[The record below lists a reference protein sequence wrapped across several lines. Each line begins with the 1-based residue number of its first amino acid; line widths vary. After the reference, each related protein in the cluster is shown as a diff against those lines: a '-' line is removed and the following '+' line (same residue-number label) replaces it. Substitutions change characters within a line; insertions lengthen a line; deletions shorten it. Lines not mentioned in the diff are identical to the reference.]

1 VNRHRTL
8 VSLALS
14 ALLTFGSVGVADAA
28 GHARGH
34 HKSQHASHV
43 TKAEKAAKQLATQRR
58 IVVHDIKVKEARLAR
73 ALSAESTAALPADLV
88 AALVANRDADRAAL
102 AAWGDAAAAAT
113 TKDELA
119 ATRALVRSV
128 RPEVYAVA
136 VSTAQQALALEAE
149 LAALEAGIDPFTV
162 DPAVLDLATA
172 AHGAVSAVYGAAA
185 MASGLAGHDSV
196 DAAQAALELAVAA
209 VAALAAAL
217 APPVVEPVAEPVV

>member
-1 VNRHRTL
+1 MNRHRTL

-14 ALLTFGSVGVADAA
+14 ALLAFGSVGVADAA

-34 HKSQHASHV
+34 HKSQHAHA

-58 IVVHDIKVKEARLAR
+58 IVVHDIKVKDARLAR
-73 ALSAESTAALPADLV
+73 ALSAESTVGLPVDLV
-88 AALVANRDADRAAL
+88 TALVANRDADRAAL
-102 AAWGDAAAAAT
+102 AAWADAAAAAT

-119 ATRALVRSV
+119 AVRALVRSV

-136 VSTAQQALALEAE
+136 VSTAQQAMALEAE
-149 LAALEAGIDPFTV
+149 LVAMEAGIDPLTV

-172 AHGAVSAVYGAAA
+172 AHAAVSAVYGAAA
-185 MASGLAGHDSV
+185 LASGLAGHDSV

-217 APPVVEPVAEPVV
+217 APPVVEPVV